1 MLTYRVFGP
10 LLLCADLS
18 ATVIH
23 TTDRADVVCGVWVL
37 TVYAG
42 LFVLMLGVNPIN
54 KPYFFLVG
62 SSVHF
67 SHMLISPMS
76 VGCVADGI
84 DHYQTSGA
92 GLLARIYPCE

>member
-23 TTDRADVVCGVWVL
+23 TTDRADVVCGVWVW

-42 LFVLMLGVNPIN
+42 LLVLMLGVNPIN
-54 KPYFFLVG
+54 
-62 SSVHF
+62 
-67 SHMLISPMS
+67 
-76 VGCVADGI
+76 
-84 DHYQTSGA
+84 
-92 GLLARIYPCE
+92 